1 MATKQEL
8 SDSYKGVNPA
18 NTRELPVKII
28 QLVVEQIKSFILGDG
43 YQKKIKLLAIN
54 PEQQEQLNLQLEQI
68 KLYSLLNDA
77 YLDVPVYGEAYVEV
91 SDGKLRHIRTLDIEQ
106 VKVDP
111 LDPLKVVYLK
121 ESREIYDTVNNKY
134 VKVKVEHY
142 LTLPTENQTTL
153 DLFNLPDYKYFVKVG
168 DAEPVEIGDHIPIVR
183 IVNSLDGRT
192 AQSAIERLIHLQ
204 LEYNEVRS
212 RINLNGRHHK
222 PQVYTIGTSAPAI
235 IGRSNATQLES
246 VESPTGSAAFQ
257 TAFTSD
263 AASILHLPI
272 SNSAAELGITPKIG
286 YLQPVDSPYL
296 ERQRLIILQDIYSL
310 TGVMVLELQNARS
323 ASSSS
328 SLSVLYEPL
337 KAATLSRANYLI
349 SAIKTIFLELGIDIP
364 FRVELPD
371 MMPRDL
377 QDKKL
382 QIEAV
387 RHKLISRKRYLVEV
401 EGLTEEEALKELEQL
416 DNEKGLNIQYSAAL
430 SDSKDKPNIDD
441 QTLFEDSAYSA
452 KSNTAIN

>member
-8 SDSYKGVNPA
+8 LDAYKGINPA

-28 QLVVEQIKSFILGDG
+28 QLVSEQIKSFLLGDG
-43 YQKKIKLLAIN
+43 YQKKIKFLAIN
-54 PEQQEQLNLQLEQI
+54 PEQQEQLNSQLEEI
-68 KLYSLLNDA
+68 KLYNLLNDL
-77 YLDVPVYGEAYVEV
+77 YIDVPIFGEAYVEV
-91 SDGKLRHIRTLDIEQ
+91 SESKLRHIRTIDIEQ

-121 ESREIYDTVNNKY
+121 ESREVYDPTANNYK
-134 VKVKVEHY
+134 KVKVEHY
-142 LTLPTENQTTL
+142 LALSGGDESVT
-153 DLFNLPDYKYFVKVG
+153 DIFNLPSYRYFIKVDG
-168 DAEPVEIGDHIPIVR
+168 GEPTELGDHIPVVR
-183 IVNSLDGRT
+183 IVAGLNGRE
-192 AQSAIERLIHLQ
+192 AISAIERLIHLQ
-204 LEYNEVRS
+204 LEYCEVRS
-212 RINLNGRHHK
+212 RINLNGKHHK

-235 IGRSNATQLES
+235 IGRTNSSQLES
-246 VESPTGSAAFQ
+246 VESATGSAAFQ

-430 SDSKDKPNIDD
+430 TDSKDKPNTDD
-441 QTLFEDSAYSA
+441 STLFEES
-452 KSNTAIN
+452 AIN

>member
-8 SDSYKGVNPA
+8 LDAYKGLNPSG
-18 NTRELPVKII
+18 NRELPVKII
-28 QLVVEQIKSFILGDG
+28 QVVVEQIKSFILGDG

-68 KLYSLLNDA
+68 KLYSLLQDV
-77 YLDVPVYGEAYVEV
+77 YLDVPVYGETYIEV
-91 SDGKLRHIRTLDIEQ
+91 SDGKLRHIRTLDVDDI
-106 VKVDP
+106 KVDP

-121 ESREIYDTVNNKY
+121 ESREIYDAVNNKY

-192 AQSAIERLIHLQ
+192 AQSAIERLVHLQ
-204 LEYNEVRS
+204 LEYSEVRS
-212 RINLNGRHHK
+212 RINLNGKHHK
-222 PQVYTIGTSAPAI
+222 PQVFTIGTSAPAI
-235 IGRSNATQLES
+235 IGRTNSAQLES
-246 VESPTGSAAFQ
+246 VESATGSAAFQ

-430 SDSKDKPNIDD
+430 TDSKDKPNTDEN
-441 QTLFEDSAYSA
+441 TLFEDSAYSA
-452 KSNTAIN
+452 RSNTAIN

>member
-8 SDSYKGVNPA
+8 LDAYQGLNPSG
-18 NTRELPVKII
+18 NRELPVKII
-28 QLVVEQIKSFILGDG
+28 QLVVEQIKSFLLGDS

-54 PEQQEQLNLQLEQI
+54 PEQQANLNLQLEQI
-68 KLYSLLNDA
+68 KLYSLLQDV
-77 YLDVPVYGEAYVEV
+77 YLDVPVYGETYIEV
-91 SDGKLRHIRTLDIEQ
+91 SEGKLRHIRTLDVDDI
-106 VKVDP
+106 KVDP

-121 ESREIYDTVNNKY
+121 ESREIYDAVNNKY

-142 LTLPTENQTTL
+142 LTLPTENQTIL
-153 DLFNLPDYKYFVKVG
+153 DLFNLPDYKYFVKIG
-168 DAEPVEIGDHIPIVR
+168 DAEPVEMGDHIPIVR
-183 IVNSLDGRT
+183 LVNSLDGRT

-204 LEYNEVRS
+204 LEYCEVRS
-212 RINLNGRHHK
+212 RINLNGKHHK
-222 PQVYTIGTSAPAI
+222 PQVFTIGTSAPAI

-257 TAFTSD
+257 TAFTND
-263 AASILHLPI
+263 GASILHLPI
-272 SNSAAELGITPKIG
+272 SNAAAELGITPKIG

-337 KAATLSRANYLI
+337 QRATLSRANYLI

-371 MMPRDL
+371 MLPKNL
-377 QDKKL
+377 EDKKL

-387 RHKLISRKRYLVEV
+387 VNKLISRKRYLVEV
-401 EGLTEEEALKELEQL
+401 EGLTEAEALKELEQL

-430 SDSKDKPNIDD
+430 VDSKDKPNTDEN
-441 QTLFEDSAYSA
+441 TLFEDSA
-452 KSNTAIN
+452 IN

>member
-8 SDSYKGVNPA
+8 LDAYKGINPA

-28 QLVVEQIKSFILGDG
+28 QLIVEQIKSFLLGDS
-43 YQKKIKLLAIN
+43 YHKKIKFLAIN
-54 PEQQEQLNLQLEQI
+54 PEQQEQLNSQLEEI
-68 KLYSLLNDA
+68 KLYNLLNDL
-77 YLDVPVYGEAYVEV
+77 YIDVPIFGEAYVEV
-91 SDGKLRHIRTLDIEQ
+91 SEGKLRHIMTIDIEQ

-121 ESREIYDTVNNKY
+121 ESREVYDPTANNYK
-134 VKVKVEHY
+134 KVKVEHY
-142 LTLPTENQTTL
+142 LALSGGDESVT
-153 DLFNLPDYKYFVKVG
+153 DIFNLPSYRYFIKVDG
-168 DAEPVEIGDHIPIVR
+168 GEPTELGDHIPVVR
-183 IVNSLDGRT
+183 IVAGLNGRE
-192 AQSAIERLIHLQ
+192 AISAIERLIHLQ

-212 RINLNGRHHK
+212 RINLNGKHHK
-222 PQVYTIGTSAPAI
+222 PQVFTIGTSAPAI
-235 IGRSNATQLES
+235 IGRTNSSQLES
-246 VESPTGSAAFQ
+246 VESATGSAAFQ

-272 SNSAAELGITPKIG
+272 SNAAAELGITPKIG

-310 TGVMVLELQNARS
+310 TGVMLLELQNARS

-337 KAATLSRANYLI
+337 QRATLSRANYLI

-416 DNEKGLNIQYSAAL
+416 DAEKGLNIQYSAAL
-430 SDSKDKPNIDD
+430 TDSKDQPNIDEK
-441 QTLFEDSAYSA
+441 TLFEESV
-452 KSNTAIN
+452 IN

>member
-1 MATKQEL
+1 MASKQEL
-8 SDSYKGVNPA
+8 KDAYQGINPA
-18 NTRELPVKII
+18 GNRELPIKLI
-28 QLVVEQIKSFILGDG
+28 QLVVEQLKSFLLGDG
-43 YQKKIKLLAIN
+43 FAKKIKFLAIN
-54 PEQQEQLNLQLEQI
+54 PEQQSELNSQLEQI
-68 KLYSLLNDA
+68 KLYSLLNDV
-77 YLDVPVYGEAYVEV
+77 YTDVPIFGEAYIEV
-91 SDGKLRHIRTLDIEQ
+91 SDGNLRHIRTIDIDD

-121 ESREIYDTVNNKY
+121 ENREIYDPVTNTYK
-134 VKVKVEHY
+134 KVKVEHY
-142 LTLPTENQTTL
+142 LTLPTENQSSL
-153 DLFNLPDYKYFVKVG
+153 DLFNLPSYRYFVKQDG
-168 DAEPVEIGDHIPIVR
+168 GEPVDLGDHIPIVR
-183 IVNSLDGRT
+183 LVNSLDGRT

-204 LEYNEVRS
+204 LEYCEVRS
-212 RINLNGRHHK
+212 RINLNGKHHK

-235 IGRSNATQLES
+235 IGRTNSSQLES
-246 VESPTGSAAFQ
+246 VDSPTGSAAFQ
-257 TAFTSD
+257 TAFTND
-263 AASILHLPI
+263 GASILHLPI
-272 SNSAAELGITPKIG
+272 SNAAAELGIVPKIG
-286 YLQPVDSPYL
+286 YLQPIDSPYL
-296 ERQRLIILQDIYSL
+296 ERQRLIILQDIYNL

-337 KAATLSRANYLI
+337 QKSTLTRANHLI

-387 RHKLISRKRYLVEV
+387 RHKLISRKRYLIET

-430 SDSKDKPNIDD
+430 TDSKDKPNVDD
-441 QTLFEDSAYSA
+441 STLFQDSA
-452 KSNTAIN
+452 ID

>member
-8 SDSYKGVNPA
+8 SDSYKGINPSG
-18 NTRELPVKII
+18 NRELPVKII
-28 QLVVEQIKSFILGDG
+28 QLVVEQIKSFLLGDG

-54 PEQQEQLNLQLEQI
+54 HEQQEQLNLQLEQI
-68 KLYSLLNDA
+68 KFYSLLNDA

-91 SDGKLRHIRTLDIEQ
+91 SEGKLRHIRTLDVDDI
-106 VKVDP
+106 KVDP

-121 ESREIYDTVNNKY
+121 ESREIYDAVNNKY

-142 LTLPTENQTTL
+142 LTLPTENQTIL
-153 DLFNLPDYKYFVKVG
+153 DLFNLPDYKYFVKIG
-168 DAEPVEIGDHIPIVR
+168 DAEPVEMGDHIPIVR
-183 IVNSLDGRT
+183 LVNSLDGRT

-204 LEYNEVRS
+204 LEYCEVRS
-212 RINLNGRHHK
+212 RINLNGKHHK
-222 PQVYTIGTSAPAI
+222 PQVFTIGTSAPAI
-235 IGRSNATQLES
+235 IGRTNSAQLES

-296 ERQRLIILQDIYSL
+296 ERQRLIILQDIYCLS
-310 TGVMVLELQNARS
+310 GVMLLELQNARS

>member
-8 SDSYKGVNPA
+8 LDGYKGINPA
-18 NTRELPVKII
+18 NTRELPIKII
-28 QLVVEQIKSFILGDG
+28 QLVVEQIKSFLLGDG

-77 YLDVPVYGEAYVEV
+77 YTDVPIFGEAYVEV
-91 SDGKLRHIRTLDIEQ
+91 SDGKLRHIKTIDIDDI
-106 VKVDP
+106 KVDP

-121 ESREIYDTVNNKY
+121 ESREIYDAVNNKY

-168 DAEPVEIGDHIPIVR
+168 DAEPVEMGDHIPIVR
-183 IVNSLDGRT
+183 LVNSLDGRT

-212 RINLNGRHHK
+212 RINLNGKHHK
-222 PQVYTIGTSAPAI
+222 PQVFTIGTSAPAI
-235 IGRSNATQLES
+235 IGRTNSAQLES

-257 TAFTSD
+257 TAFTND
-263 AASILHLPI
+263 GASILHLPI
-272 SNSAAELGITPKIG
+272 SNAAAELGITPKIG

-416 DNEKGLNIQYSAAL
+416 DAEKGLNIQYSAAL
-430 SDSKDKPNIDD
+430 TDSKDKPNTDD
-441 QTLFEDSAYSA
+441 KTLFEES
-452 KSNTAIN
+452 AIN

>member
-8 SDSYKGVNPA
+8 LDAYKGINPA

-28 QLVVEQIKSFILGDG
+28 QLIVEQIKSFLLGDS

-54 PEQQEQLNLQLEQI
+54 PEQQANLNLQLEQI
-68 KLYSLLNDA
+68 KLYSLLQDV
-77 YLDVPVYGEAYVEV
+77 YLDVPVYGETYIEV
-91 SDGKLRHIRTLDIEQ
+91 SEGKLRHIRTIDVDDI
-106 VKVDP
+106 KVDP

-121 ESREIYDTVNNKY
+121 ESREIYDAVNNKY

-142 LTLPTENQTTL
+142 LTLSVENQTTL

-168 DAEPVEIGDHIPIVR
+168 DAEPVEMGDHIPIVR
-183 IVNSLDGRT
+183 LVNSLDGRT

-212 RINLNGRHHK
+212 RINLNGKHHK
-222 PQVYTIGTSAPAI
+222 PQVFTIGTSAPAI
-235 IGRSNATQLES
+235 IGRTNSSQLES
-246 VESPTGSAAFQ
+246 VESATGSAAFQ

-272 SNSAAELGITPKIG
+272 SNAAAELGITPKIG

-310 TGVMVLELQNARS
+310 TGVMLLELQNARS

-337 KAATLSRANYLI
+337 QRATLSRANYLI

-416 DNEKGLNIQYSAAL
+416 DAEKGLNIQYSAAL
-430 SDSKDKPNIDD
+430 TDSKDQPNIDEK
-441 QTLFEDSAYSA
+441 TLFEESV
-452 KSNTAIN
+452 IN